1 MQLHFFF
8 MLRFHFSCI
17 ENDAQFFDHL
27 FRVFYMSKNMDLPE
41 NQLFAHL
48 FFKITERKTEQKN
61 WNAVGHVFANR
72 GNLFALETTYTPSE
86 DSNRSVP
93 RRV

>member
-1 MQLHFFF
+1 MVSDRDVSCVGHLFFMQLHSFF

-17 ENDAQFFDHL
+17 ENDAHFFDHL

-48 FFKITERKTEQKN
+48 FFEKN
-61 WNAVGHVFANR
+61 
-72 GNLFALETTYTPSE
+72 
-86 DSNRSVP
+86 
-93 RRV
+93 